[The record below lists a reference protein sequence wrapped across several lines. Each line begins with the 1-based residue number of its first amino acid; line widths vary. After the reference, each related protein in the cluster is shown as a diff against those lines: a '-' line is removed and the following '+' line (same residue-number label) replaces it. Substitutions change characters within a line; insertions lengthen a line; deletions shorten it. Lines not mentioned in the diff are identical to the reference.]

1 MSEEKPAFR
10 LLDIDSA
17 GQNLIAYEL
26 NDGEVTDDELTP
38 YWRRFDEAV
47 GHDRKLRIYA
57 EMHAIPRFGDAL
69 VVEKL
74 KRLTAATSAIER
86 MALVVERRP
95 GARPLEGEV
104 LQRLVTGLVRRR
116 ARPESAPRVCRP
128 SRSPAPPP
136 WPRAA

>member
-86 MALVVERRP
+86 MALVGDARWLAVYASAAAPMFSAEIRHFTMAEKDDALAWIRR
-95 GARPLEGEV
+95 
-104 LQRLVTGLVRRR
+104 
-116 ARPESAPRVCRP
+116 
-128 SRSPAPPP
+128 
-136 WPRAA
+136 